1 MRRFT
6 FGILFIATAMTAVG
20 CNHAQPAGQASQT
33 PAPASQPEKSQAPT
47 AAPAESQGPVV
58 ADTPGL
64 PPKKPGAV
72 PLMGLYTI
80 SEVHDKGVITM
91 IPHQVATQ
99 ITFIPDGTFS
109 RVSKNQGKVNF
120 KDSGQFV
127 IEGQDQLILKI
138 VMSQGKIQQ
147 TPVEKRH
154 TFTLSADGT
163 ELRMTGKDGKLAV
176 FRR

>member
-1 MRRFT
+1 MRPT
-6 FGILFIATAMTAVG
+6 TIGSLFIATVLTAIG
-20 CNHAQPAGQASQT
+20 CNHGQPGEQPNPT
-33 PAPASQPEKSQAPT
+33 PAPASQPERSQAPK
-47 AAPAESQGPVV
+47 AVPAESQGPVV
-58 ADTPGL
+58 SETPGL
-64 PPKKPGAV
+64 PPKKPGAA
-72 PLMGLYTI
+72 PLMGTFTI
-80 SEVHDKGVITM
+80 SEVHDKGVVTM

-109 RVSKNQGKVNF
+109 RVSKKQGKVNF

-138 VMSQGKIQQ
+138 VMSDGKIQQ

-154 TFTLSADGT
+154 TFTLSEDGT
-163 ELRMTGKDGKLAV
+163 ELKMTGKDGKLAV